1 MNSLDIVDIY
11 NENKE
16 KVGYTKVRYK
26 DTLELGEYIIGVQ
39 AIIINSKKEI
49 LISKRSENKK
59 AYPSMWE
66 CNGGA
71 ITTGETSI
79 QGILREIKEELG
91 IDFREEDAILIKTIK
106 KENQFKDLYLF
117 VKDINVEDIRF
128 QDNEATEVKWVNI
141 DKFIRMYQNNEI
153 VPNVDFGTEDYEICL
168 NIIQKI

>member
-1 MNSLDIVDIY
+1 MNSLYIVDIY

-16 KVGYTKVRYK
+16 QVGYTKVRYK

-79 QGILREIKEELG
+79 QGILREI
-91 IDFREEDAILIKTIK
+91 
-106 KENQFKDLYLF
+106 
-117 VKDINVEDIRF
+117 
-128 QDNEATEVKWVNI
+128 
-141 DKFIRMYQNNEI
+141 
-153 VPNVDFGTEDYEICL
+153 
-168 NIIQKI
+168 